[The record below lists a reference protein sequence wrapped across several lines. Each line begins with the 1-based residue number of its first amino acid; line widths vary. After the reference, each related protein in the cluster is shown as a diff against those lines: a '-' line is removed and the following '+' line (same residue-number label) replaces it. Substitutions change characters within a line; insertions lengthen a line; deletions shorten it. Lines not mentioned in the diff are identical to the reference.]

1 MLLDQF
7 VNIPYLQGAFIAL
20 IPVLTAIFIDKII
33 LRAVHVPKNLESPR
47 TRTYLSVAKS
57 TLRTI
62 IYIIALYYVF
72 VILNI
77 NVTPLFASAGV
88 VGIILGLGVRSFIE
102 DFFTGVLI
110 LTQDTISVGD
120 YVDISGSEGITE
132 AIGLRTV
139 RLRDQNGAVHIFPNR
154 EIKKII
160 NYSRRQARVVVDIPI
175 KSNQSIDKIFLIF
188 NKSLA
193 TLRKHKELGPYV
205 QQGSMIQGVETIS
218 GSSLVIR
225 SLILTRASLR
235 WSVAREYKYIVL
247 RELSKAKIL
256 LG

>member
-1 MLLDQF
+1 MPFDLSYRDASIF
-7 VNIPYLQGAFIAL
+7 FTAFI
-20 IPVLTAIFIDKII
+20 PVFAAIFIDKIL

-47 TRTYLSVAKS
+47 ARTYMSVAKS

-62 IYIIALYYVF
+62 VYITALYYVF
-72 VILNI
+72 VILNV

-120 YVDISGSEGITE
+120 YVEIGGSEGITE

-139 RLRDQNGAVHIFPNR
+139 RLRDQNGALHIFPNR

-160 NYSRRQARVVVDIPI
+160 NYSRRQARVVVDIPV
-175 KSNQSIDKIFLIF
+175 KSNQSIDTVFLVF
-188 NKSLA
+188 SRALDK
-193 TLRKHKELGPYV
+193 LRKHKELGPHIH
-205 QQGSMIQGVETIS
+205 QGSMVQGIESIT
-218 GSSLVIR
+218 GDSLVIR

-235 WSVAREYKYIVL
+235 WTAAREYKYVVL
-247 RELSKAKIL
+247 RELAKAKIL